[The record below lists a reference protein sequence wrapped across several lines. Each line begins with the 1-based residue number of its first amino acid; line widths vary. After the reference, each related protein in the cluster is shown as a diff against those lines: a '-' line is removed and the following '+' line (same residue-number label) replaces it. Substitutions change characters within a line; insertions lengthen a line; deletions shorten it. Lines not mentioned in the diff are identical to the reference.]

1 MPPRKKQIEQPTD
14 EQQVDLISRGEDARK
29 LIENEYFKDI
39 VGRMDEMYR
48 AEVLGL
54 HPTATAKFSAMQERR
69 QGLIDLRGSIVADIE
84 AGRKALA
91 QAQGESTRGRV
102 A

>member
-1 MPPRKKQIEQPTD
+1 MPPRKKQIEQPSD
-14 EQQVDLISRGEDARK
+14 EQQVDLITRGEDAKK
-29 LIENEYFKDI
+29 LMESGYFKDI
-39 VGRMDEMYR
+39 TNRMEEMYR
-48 AEVLGL
+48 VEVLGL
-54 HPTATAKFSAMQERR
+54 HPTNTAKFTAIQERR

-91 QAQGESTRGRV
+91 QAQGEATRGRV

>member
-1 MPPRKKQIEQPTD
+1 MPPRKKHIEQPSD
-14 EQQVDLISRGEDARK
+14 EPQVDLITRGEDAKK
-29 LIENEYFKDI
+29 LIENGYFKDI

-54 HPTATAKFSAMQERR
+54 HPTATAKFSAIQERR

-91 QAQGESTRGRV
+91 QAQGEATRGRV

>member
-1 MPPRKKQIEQPTD
+1 MPPKKRHTEENKD
-14 EQQVDLISRGEDARK
+14 ASSDLILRGEDARK

-54 HPTATAKFSAMQERR
+54 HPTATAKFSAIQERR

>member
-1 MPPRKKQIEQPTD
+1 MPPRKKQIEQPV
-14 EQQVDLISRGEDARK
+14 ENGVDIITRGEDARK
-29 LIENEYFKDI
+29 LIENEYFQGI

-54 HPTATAKFSAMQERR
+54 HPTNTAKFSAIQERR

-91 QAQGESTRGRV
+91 QAQGEATRGRV

>member
-1 MPPRKKQIEQPTD
+1 MPPRKKQIEQPSD
-14 EQQVDLISRGEDARK
+14 EQQVDLIARGEDAKK
-29 LIENEYFKDI
+29 LMESGYFQGI

-54 HPTATAKFSAMQERR
+54 HPAATAKFSAIQERR

-91 QAQGESTRGRV
+91 QAQGEHSKGRV

>member
-1 MPPRKKQIEQPTD
+1 MPPRKKQIEQPV
-14 EQQVDLISRGEDARK
+14 ENGGVDIITRGEYARK
-29 LIENEYFKDI
+29 LIEHVYFQGI

-48 AEVLGL
+48 GEVLGL
-54 HPTATAKFSAMQERR
+54 HPTATAKFCAIQERR

-91 QAQGESTRGRV
+91 QAQGEHSKGRV

>member
-1 MPPRKKQIEQPTD
+1 MPPRKKHIEQPTD
-14 EQQVDLISRGEDARK
+14 DQQVDIISRGEDAKK
-29 LIENEYFKDI
+29 LMESGYFKDI
-39 VGRMDEMYR
+39 TSRMDEMYKT
-48 AEVLGL
+48 EVLGL
-54 HPTATAKFSAMQERR
+54 HPTNTAKFTAIQERR

-91 QAQGESTRGRV
+91 QAQGEHSKGRV

>member
-1 MPPRKKQIEQPTD
+1 MPPRKKHIEQPV
-14 EQQVDLISRGEDARK
+14 ENGGVDIITRGEDARK

-54 HPTATAKFSAMQERR
+54 HPTATAKFTAIQERR

>member
-1 MPPRKKQIEQPTD
+1 MPPRKKQIEQPSD
-14 EQQVDLISRGEDARK
+14 EQQVDLITRGEDAKK
-29 LIENEYFKDI
+29 LMESGYFKDI
-39 VGRMDEMYR
+39 TARMEEMYKT
-48 AEVLGL
+48 EVLGL
-54 HPTATAKFSAMQERR
+54 HPTATAKFSAIQERR